1 MYILQLHTTTSH
13 KAELQTPLGVK
24 LEAGTL
30 LLIAEKKKSSIS
42 GEAKNAIGDLLF
54 LDDEHDVTLL
64 FLGAGG
70 HVSTSG
76 ILNLLP
82 FGVEQTLEHISS
94 SLRSSPF
101 ISLVAE
107 EVGVVAS

>member
-24 LEAGTL
+24 LEAAGTL

-42 GEAKNAIGDLLF
+42 GEAKNAIGDLLV
-54 LDDEHDVTLL
+54 LDEHDDVIVVVVVIFL

-70 HVSTSG
+70 HFSTSG

-82 FGVEQTLEHISS
+82 FGVEHTLEHISS
-94 SLRSSPF
+94 SL
-101 ISLVAE
+101 
-107 EVGVVAS
+107 